1 MQAHVT
7 AHSQAYRL
15 RERMAQAKVQHGQE
29 IRADLTGIG
38 VTALDRGWFTAR
50 HDATGEVFFCS
61 MGPIRLRRVA
71 ISGDGG
77 PLPTEVIVDGLEVA
91 SGGTYDLLNVLV
103 RSNGDLRLIV
113 DEATR
118 VVPGQ
123 RKRENAR
130 SGLCSLSHSPL
141 DPFKSMASPMT
152 TTW

>member
-7 AHSQAYRL
+7 VHSQAYRL

-29 IRADLTGIG
+29 IRADLPGIA

-50 HDATGEVFFCS
+50 HDAKCEIFFCT

-103 RSNGDLRLIV
+103 RSNGDLRLIM

-118 VVPGQ
+118 VVPVA
-123 RKRENAR
+123 RERERMRGA
-130 SGLCSLSHSPL
+130 
-141 DPFKSMASPMT
+141 AYAV
-152 TTW
+152 